1 MPPQQQIPRLLSRD
15 DLRRFPGGSL
25 SRQWS
30 AGTVAAHNLALVW
43 LPSRR
48 TETGI
53 RRTRKPEHALDLLLK
68 LDKLT
73 CGASFAAFGLYSALR
88 LLLRYA
94 RLSSFSCVP
103 SSLPT
108 KARLA
113 CLPIAF
119 HALLIQPVSL

>member
-1 MPPQQQIPRLLSRD
+1 TFICTLRKYHSRDTRNEEKSDSSCRTGNRNRRADARQQQIPRLLSRD

-88 LLLRYA
+88 LLL
-94 RLSSFSCVP
+94 
-103 SSLPT
+103 
-108 KARLA
+108 
-113 CLPIAF
+113 
-119 HALLIQPVSL
+119 